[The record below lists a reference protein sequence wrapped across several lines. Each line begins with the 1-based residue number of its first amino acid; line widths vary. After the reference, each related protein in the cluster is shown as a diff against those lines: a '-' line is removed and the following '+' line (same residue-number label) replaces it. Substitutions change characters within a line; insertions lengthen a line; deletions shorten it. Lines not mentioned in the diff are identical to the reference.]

1 MAGVESKNLD
11 SPDEVR
17 TRVVGDEPFV
27 GVEFKSAA
35 DYAKV

>member
-17 TRVVGDEPFV
+17 TPEK
-27 GVEFKSAA
+27 FKSAA